1 MTKPVVALVGC
12 PNVGKSTMFN
22 RIIGKRIAIVED
34 FAGTTRDR
42 IYGEADWI
50 GYDFMVIDT
59 GGMEIY
65 SHSRSYQFGD
75 TGHKVGIESG
85 LFLSEVREQANI
97 AIAEAHVIVFI
108 VDAQIGVSS
117 GDMAVANVL
126 RRSNKPVIL
135 AVNKVDNKATQD
147 NVNDFYEIGMGAPHA
162 ISALQGRGMGDLL
175 DAVIDVLPKYESETN
190 EEDDRLKIAIV
201 GRPNVGK
208 SSYLNK
214 ILGYERAIVSDVP
227 GTTRDAIDSMI
238 DFEGEEI
245 VLIDTA
251 GLRRRGKIGRG
262 VEKYSSFRTAK
273 AIRRAD
279 VCILMIDANEMVTAQ
294 DQHIAGYILDEY
306 KSVIVVVNKWDLIQK
321 DTYTINAYTK
331 KIRQELKFLDYV
343 PLIFVSA
350 LTGKRVRN
358 VLNLALEVQKER
370 LRRIS
375 TGEIN
380 RLMREAVS
388 QNPPKGTHRHAL
400 RFYYITQVSVDPPTY
415 VFFVNNHNLVHFSY
429 QRYLENQLR
438 AKYPFIGTPLKLI
451 FRNRK
456 EKKVRS

>member
-1 MTKPVVALVGC
+1 
-12 PNVGKSTMFN
+12 
-22 RIIGKRIAIVED
+22 
-34 FAGTTRDR
+34 
-42 IYGEADWI
+42 
-50 GYDFMVIDT
+50 
-59 GGMEIY
+59 
-65 SHSRSYQFGD
+65 
-75 TGHKVGIESG
+75 
-85 LFLSEVREQANI
+85 
-97 AIAEAHVIVFI
+97 
-108 VDAQIGVSS
+108 
-117 GDMAVANVL
+117 
-126 RRSNKPVIL
+126 
-135 AVNKVDNKATQD
+135 
-147 NVNDFYEIGMGAPHA
+147 
-162 ISALQGRGMGDLL
+162 
-175 DAVIDVLPKYESETN
+175 
-190 EEDDRLKIAIV
+190 
-201 GRPNVGK
+201 
-208 SSYLNK
+208 
-214 ILGYERAIVSDVP
+214 
-227 GTTRDAIDSMI
+227 MI